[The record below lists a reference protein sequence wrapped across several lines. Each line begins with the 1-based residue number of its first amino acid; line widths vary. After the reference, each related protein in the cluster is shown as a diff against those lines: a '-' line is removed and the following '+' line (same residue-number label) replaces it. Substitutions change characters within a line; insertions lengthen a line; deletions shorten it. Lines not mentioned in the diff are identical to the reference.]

1 MSRFVAIIALSSLI
15 AAGAAH
21 ASAPGALSRGTV
33 ADRVVVEK
41 SARRLTLMKSG
52 SVLKSYRI
60 ALGRNPIG
68 NKERQGDN
76 RTPEGIYKIDRRNA
90 GSRYHRALHISY
102 PTPAQTEKARK
113 LGINPG
119 GEIMIHG
126 LPADLAWVG
135 SLHRM
140 FDWTRGCVAVTDAE
154 IDEIWMVVPNGTTI
168 QIRP

>member
-1 MSRFVAIIALSSLI
+1 M
-15 AAGAAH
+15 
-21 ASAPGALSRGTV
+21 
-33 ADRVVVEK
+33 
-41 SARRLTLMKSG
+41 
-52 SVLKSYRI
+52 SVLHSRI
-60 ALGRNPIG
+60 VNEDYLS
-68 NKERQGDN
+68 
-76 RTPEGIYKIDRRNA
+76 TPGHHPD
-90 GSRYHRALHISY
+90 
-102 PTPAQTEKARK
+102 
-113 LGINPG
+113 PG